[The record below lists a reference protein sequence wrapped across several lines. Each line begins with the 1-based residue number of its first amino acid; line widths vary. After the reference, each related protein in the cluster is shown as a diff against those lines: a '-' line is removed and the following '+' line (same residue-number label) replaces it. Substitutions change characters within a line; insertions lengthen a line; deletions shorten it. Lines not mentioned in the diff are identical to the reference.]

1 MPHFSEINRIAF
13 QALTSS
19 SLSAD
24 ICCMGATV
32 LVVDDSVTI
41 RKIIQRCLQ
50 KAELGI
56 VEVVEAGNGQ
66 EAISLLANHTVD
78 VVLSDINMPQMDGLQ
93 LLASLKS
100 NPQWDKIPVLIIS
113 TESGADSVVDAVAKG
128 AAGFIKKPFTP

>member
-1 MPHFSEINRIAF
+1 MA
-13 QALTSS
+13 
-19 SLSAD
+19 
-24 ICCMGATV
+24 ATV

-56 VEVVEAGNGQ
+56 LDVVEAGNGQ
-66 EAISLLANHTVD
+66 EAINLLANRTVD

-100 NPQWDKIPVLIIS
+100 NPHWHSIPVLIIS
-113 TESGADSVVDAVAKG
+113 TESGAESVMEAVAKG
-128 AAGFIKKPFTP
+128 AAG